1 VSRHAV
7 IVDEER
13 YYSRMKR
20 RMKYPIENIPYPTQ
34 GTLLTRAKRAAVMDA
49 ALASMAAEG
58 LLVGWRFT
66 DRLALK
72 ASKTAKKR

>member
-1 VSRHAV
+1 
-7 IVDEER
+7 
-13 YYSRMKR
+13 MKR

-72 ASKTAKKR
+72 AISGTAKKR